1 MVDNHPEAVKQ
12 LKMFLQKLPNH
23 RSYRAIEVACGDGRL
38 TRDLLS
44 GYYQKIIMFDQ
55 CPQAIEDAKVE
66 TINEDNIELCEPCT
80 MQDFKFEEVGEI
92 NAVYI

>member
-1 MVDNHPEAVKQ
+1 
-12 LKMFLQKLPNH
+12 
-23 RSYRAIEVACGDGRL
+23 
-38 TRDLLS
+38 
-44 GYYQKIIMFDQ
+44 MFDQ

-92 NAVYI
+92 NAIYI